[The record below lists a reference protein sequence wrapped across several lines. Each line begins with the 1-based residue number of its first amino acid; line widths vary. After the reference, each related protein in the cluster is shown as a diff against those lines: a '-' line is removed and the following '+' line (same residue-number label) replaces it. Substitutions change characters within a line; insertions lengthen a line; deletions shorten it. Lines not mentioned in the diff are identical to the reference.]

1 MRIRILTLLMIS
13 ALVIPGANAA
23 LTLYISDGTTNVL
36 VTDNAAGDSNA
47 TLGAITYN
55 GPIGGNWTVSVV
67 TGLSKPVTANPSG
80 DIDLNAVQAS
90 SSAGGDLTI
99 ILADNGW
106 PGQVGG
112 GTVHLAIGGTL
123 AGGGTLDASAWVD
136 NSGGLPTLAN
146 PMPVGAI
153 KVADTG
159 AITTS
164 PFAKTADGFI
174 NPLTAGFTLIERTIL
189 HHNGG
194 GNTSYDGEVTIPE
207 PATLTLLGGAL
218 LLSGRLL
225 RKKLSRA

>member
-13 ALVIPGANAA
+13 ALLIPGANAA

-36 VTDNAAGDSNA
+36 VTDNGAGDANG
-47 TLGAITYN
+47 TTGAITYN

-67 TGLSKPVTANPSG
+67 TGLSKPLTSNPSG

-90 SSAGGDLTI
+90 SAAGGDLTI

-106 PGQVGG
+106 PGQPGG
-112 GTVHLAIGGTL
+112 GVVTLSIGGTL
-123 AGGGTLDASAWVD
+123 ASGATLDAQAWVD

-146 PMPVGAI
+146 PMPVGAV
-153 KVADTG
+153 KVADTLN
-159 AITTS
+159 ITTS
-164 PFAKTADGFI
+164 PFAVVASGAI
-174 NPLTAGFTLIERTIL
+174 NPLTAGFTLIEKTVL
-189 HHNGG
+189 HHVGQ

-225 RKKLSRA
+225 RRKLSRT